1 MPLDVRRLR
10 VLREVAAQ
18 GSFSAAAETL
28 AFTQPAVSRQI
39 ATLEAEAGTRLV
51 DRTARGVRL
60 TPAGELLVEH
70 AEAILGRLAAAESQL
85 EALAELDTGR
95 LRLGTFP
102 TASATLT
109 ALAIAEFAQSFPGV
123 ELRLVEGRT
132 LEMLPLLAAGEIDL
146 AVVTDPGDAPADV
159 ELEHLM
165 DDPFYVALPRE
176 HPLAGETELRM
187 EELREE
193 TWIEGR
199 QCAHA
204 LMRAAAAAGFE
215 PRVAFD
221 SAEWLGKQGLV
232 AAGVGIALI
241 PTLAVDTVR
250 DGIVLRSL
258 GPDGPRRKIALATHG
273 WLSRPPSVD
282 PMRAI
287 LRRVAGELAQ
297 APSYTP
303 SYGDGGE
310 AVDRRGALVPGA
322 VLGDA

>member
-18 GSFSAAAETL
+18 GSFSAAADAL

-85 EALAELDTGR
+85 EALAELDAGR

-109 ALAIAEFAQSFPGV
+109 PLAITAFAREYPGV
-123 ELRLVEGRT
+123 DLRLFEGRSP
-132 LEMLPLLAAGEIDL
+132 EMLPLIAAGELDL
-146 AVVTDPGDAPADV
+146 AVVPDTDPDPPADV
-159 ELEHLM
+159 ELEFLM

-176 HPLAGETELRM
+176 HPLAGAGDLRM
-187 EELREE
+187 EDLREE

-199 QCAHA
+199 LCMDGLQ
-204 LMRAAAAAGFE
+204 RAANAAGFE

-221 SAEWLGKQGLV
+221 SSEWLGKQGLV
-232 AAGVGIALI
+232 SAGVGVALI
-241 PTLAVDTVR
+241 PALGLGAVRED
-250 DGIVLRSL
+250 IVLREL
-258 GPDGPRRKIALATHG
+258 GPDGPSRRVLIATNG
-273 WLSRPPSVD
+273 CLSPAPAVA
-282 PMRAI
+282 PMKAI
-287 LRRVAGELAQ
+287 LRRVAQEHCF
-297 APSYTP
+297 TC
-303 SYGDGGE
+303 D
-310 AVDRRGALVPGA
+310 ALVTRSA
-322 VLGDA
+322 A